1 MISRWESNIGF
12 PSDTLASLIAEELG
26 IPDVE
31 IIDLLTMDKLQ
42 NQTQKQATKS
52 KRLMDRI
59 GRRKSLNITA
69 SHNTLD
75 DELELIKIPILG
87 TVPAGPLQEALP
99 MARKDAVEFEYIA
112 DEGIFNPD
120 MIFGLHVVGESMIGK
135 DIKDG
140 DIIIINTGI
149 QPSNNDV
156 VVAMVNDSATVK
168 TFIKQD
174 DIIILQ
180 SANENMA
187 PIILREND
195 LDHIRIIGKVIRII
209 KKL

>member
-1 MISRWESNIGF
+1 MLVA
-12 PSDTLASLIAEELG
+12 TVLG
-26 IPDVE
+26 IPE
-31 IIDLLTMDKLQ
+31 NDLLELLSKERLQ
-42 NQTQKQATKS
+42 QKIEKVNIKS
-52 KRLMDRI
+52 NLLSERYDRKKKPI
-59 GRRKSLNITA
+59 NITA

-75 DELELIKIPILG
+75 DGLELIKIPILG

>member
-1 MISRWESNIGF
+1 
-12 PSDTLASLIAEELG
+12 
-26 IPDVE
+26 
-31 IIDLLTMDKLQ
+31 
-42 NQTQKQATKS
+42 
-52 KRLMDRI
+52 
-59 GRRKSLNITA
+59 
-69 SHNTLD
+69 
-75 DELELIKIPILG
+75 
-87 TVPAGPLQEALP
+87 
-99 MARKDAVEFEYIA
+99 
-112 DEGIFNPD
+112 